1 MKYPAWQSAIE
12 LESGMRIIRGRP
24 IQTEDHMATLSDI
37 RSQIEQ
43 LQRQER
49 EIIANEK
56 KSVIAQIRQQIAEY
70 GISSADLGFPAG
82 DGAARGRKAR
92 SAPAPVKYRRGDDTW
107 SGGRGR
113 KPQWVQ
119 EVLAAGESI
128 ETYRVE

>member
-1 MKYPAWQSAIE
+1 
-12 LESGMRIIRGRP
+12 
-24 IQTEDHMATLSDI
+24 MATLSDI

-56 KSVIAQIRQQIAEY
+56 KAVIAQIRQQIAAY
-70 GISSADLGFPAG
+70 GISAADLGFSAV
-82 DGAARGRKAR
+82 DGAGRGRKAK
-92 SAPAPVKYRRGDDTW
+92 SAPAAVRYRRGDDTW

-119 EVLAAGESI
+119 EVLGAGEDI
-128 ETYRVE
+128 EKYRVA

>member
-1 MKYPAWQSAIE
+1 MP
-12 LESGMRIIRGRP
+12 
-24 IQTEDHMATLSDI
+24 TLSDI

-56 KSVIAQIRQQIAEY
+56 KAVIAQIRQQIAEY
-70 GISSADLGFPAG
+70 GISAADLGFTAG
-82 DGAARGRKAR
+82 DGAGRARKGR

-113 KPQWVQ
+113 KPQWVA
-119 EVLAAGESI
+119 EVLAAGGDMEQ
-128 ETYRVE
+128 YRVG

>member
-1 MKYPAWQSAIE
+1 
-12 LESGMRIIRGRP
+12 
-24 IQTEDHMATLSDI
+24 MATLSDI

-56 KSVIAQIRQQIAEY
+56 KAVIAQIRQQIATY
-70 GISSADLGFPAG
+70 GISAADLGFPAG
-82 DGAARGRKAR
+82 DGAGRGRKAR

-119 EVLAAGESI
+119 EVLAAGEDI
-128 ETYRVE
+128 EKYRVV